1 MVMKTGTRLGLMN
14 KHGGGGMGGIGG
26 GGGGVGVKGG
36 WGGGG
41 GLGDGTPGP
50 VNLLMYSS
58 TVRVPSLSSSRNI

>member
-14 KHGGGGMGGIGG
+14 KHGESGG
-26 GGGGVGVKGG
+26 GGGEVSGGGVRGV
-36 WGGGG
+36 GG

-58 TVRVPSLSSSRNI
+58 TVRVPSPSSSRNL